1 MFTHVSRG
9 LALSALPRNPRNPAL
24 GNKLE
29 QRRSH
34 WGHHIDLWTLF
45 QIFGAGDGTEDKSAL
60 LVQF

>member
-1 MFTHVSRG
+1 MSVEAWLSPHF
-9 LALSALPRNPRNPAL
+9 LANRHNPAL

-45 QIFGAGDGTEDKSAL
+45 QISGAGDGTEDKSAL